1 MVGSAER
8 RPTEDRCD
16 LSSRIAKTMRDPQS
30 RINDQATLRTRTRR
44 RGPWLALGMTEGKT
58 PPNLA
63 YSEGDLESAFPHGLK
78 VAVSDLWP
86 NS

>member
-30 RINDQATLRTRTRR
+30 RINDQAALRTRTRR
-44 RGPWLALGMTEGKT
+44 RGPSLALGMTEKKDRAKSSVFRGRSGERLSARTKGCRKR
-58 PPNLA
+58 PLA
-63 YSEGDLESAFPHGLK
+63 
-78 VAVSDLWP
+78 
-86 NS
+86 